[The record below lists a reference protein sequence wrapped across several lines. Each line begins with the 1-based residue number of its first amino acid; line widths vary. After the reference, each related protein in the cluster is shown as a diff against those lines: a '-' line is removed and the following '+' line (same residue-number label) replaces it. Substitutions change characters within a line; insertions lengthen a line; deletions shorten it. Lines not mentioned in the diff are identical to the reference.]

1 MYREHLRR
9 QWRHMMEWL
18 HNLPRNRNAM
28 RRFGLMLLL
37 LPLLWLTLT
46 YAGLTPWAALNGVA
60 PGSGTS
66 RTQSP
71 AMTAVLADFE
81 GQTGAR
87 NAVAAIYLNYRMFD
101 TLFETLLLAISVTG
115 IVYFLEEKGH
125 ETNP

>member
-1 MYREHLRR
+1 MYRERLRH

-46 YAGLTPWAALNGVA
+46 YANLL
-60 PGSGTS
+60 PGSDPKGALGS
-66 RTQSP
+66 DP
-71 AMTAVLADFE
+71 VPALAMTATMADFE
-81 GQTGAR
+81 AQTGAR
-87 NAVAAIYLNYRMFD
+87 NAVAAIYLNYRLFD

-115 IVYFLEEKGH
+115 IVYFLEEKGR
-125 ETNP
+125 ETNG

>member
-1 MYREHLRR
+1 MYRERLRH

-46 YAGLTPWAALNGVA
+46 HADLL
-60 PGSGTS
+60 PGSDPKINPVTA
-66 RTQSP
+66 P
-71 AMTAVLADFE
+71 AMTATMADFE
-81 GQTGAR
+81 AQTGAR
-87 NAVAAIYLNYRMFD
+87 NAVAAIYLNYRLFD

-115 IVYFLEEKGH
+115 IVYFLEEKGR
-125 ETNP
+125 ETNG